1 MEKFSMQSHKQWLV
15 KAEGDIRAAENLFAD
30 PLVWDVAI
38 YHTQQCA
45 EKALKGFLAW
55 SKYPLE
61 KTHNLVKLIE
71 ICMMVDSEFIILREE
86 AEVLTP
92 FLTAFR
98 YPDAELYPEKPVLE
112 DAIKK
117 ARNILSFVQDKID

>member
-1 MEKFSMQSHKQWLV
+1 MACKGRSDL
-15 KAEGDIRAAENLFAD
+15 RASEHLSSEEF
-30 PLVWDVAI
+30 VWDVAI

-45 EKALKGFLAW
+45 EKALKSFLAW
-55 SKYPLE
+55 SKRPLE
-61 KTHNLVKLIE
+61 KTHNLVKLLEVCI
-71 ICMMVDSEFIILREE
+71 IIDPEFIKLREE

-98 YPDAELYPEKPVLE
+98 YPEAELYPEKKALD

-117 ARNILSFVQDKID
+117 AKRILKFVQEKID